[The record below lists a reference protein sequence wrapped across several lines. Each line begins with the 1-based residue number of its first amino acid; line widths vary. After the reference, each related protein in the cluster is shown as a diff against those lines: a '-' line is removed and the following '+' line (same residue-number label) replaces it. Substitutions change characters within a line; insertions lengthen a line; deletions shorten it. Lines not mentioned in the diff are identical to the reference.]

1 MSTYY
6 TADLKADIDNY
17 LDDQDAML
25 KYCPVCDDCG
35 EPAQESWYEIGGRV
49 ICDKCMEE
57 YRRWPDDIC

>member
-6 TADLKADIDNY
+6 TADLRADIDNY
-17 LDDQDAML
+17 LDDQDAKL
-25 KYCPVCDDCG
+25 KNCPVCDDCG
-35 EPAQESWYEIGGRV
+35 EHAQESWYDISGRI